1 MGSFAAGSIDIE
13 RLVRLIMADLGL
25 AGGPVSAPVPA
36 APGESRQD
44 SGDVAELRLTSHV
57 ITLKAVQQAATP
69 SVRRV
74 VVPKGAV
81 VTPLV
86 YDELK
91 DRGWDLVFDAA
102 ASSPA
107 GRKISAA
114 PPITRLTAAFHAL
127 SAETFPASFFDQI
140 RKTVPVDVYR
150 NDCVMQA
157 AEFLAGRLA
166 DSAAKGILLTKYAAA
181 ASAVCNRKREL
192 RAMIGRDLASLEKD
206 AGSIGANLLI
216 LDPGAGLYQ
225 VRQMAVR
232 FAALGAAVCPPVLQ
246 RGLEP

>member
-25 AGGPVSAPVPA
+25 AGVRPSEPAPA
-36 APGESRQD
+36 APGAPRQD
-44 SGDVAELRLTSHV
+44 SADVAELRLTSHV

-86 YDELK
+86 FDELK
-91 DRGWDLVFDAA
+91 ERGWDLIFDGA
-102 ASSPA
+102 ASSPSA
-107 GRKISAA
+107 EKKPAAA
-114 PPITRLTAAFHAL
+114 PVSRLTAAFHAI
-127 SAETFPASFFDQI
+127 SAEIFPASFFDQI
-140 RKTVPVDVYR
+140 RKTVPVEIYR
-150 NDCVMQA
+150 NNCVMEA
-157 AEFLAGRLA
+157 AEYLAGQLS
-166 DSAAKGILLTKYAAA
+166 DSAAKGILLTKYTAA

-192 RAMIGRDLASLEKD
+192 RAVIGRGLASLEKD

-216 LDPGAGLYQ
+216 LDPGTGLYQ
-225 VRQMAVR
+225 VRRMAAR
-232 FAALGAAVCPPVLQ
+232 FAELGAACCPPVLQ

>member
-1 MGSFAAGSIDIE
+1 MGSFAVGSIDIE

-25 AGGPVSAPVPA
+25 AGGRPSAPVSA
-36 APGESRQD
+36 APGAPRQ
-44 SGDVAELRLTSHV
+44 SSADVTELRLTSHV

-69 SVRRV
+69 SVKRV

-91 DRGWDLVFDAA
+91 DRGWELIFDGT

-107 GRKISAA
+107 GRKKPAAA
-114 PPITRLTAAFHAL
+114 PVSRLTAVFHAI
-127 SAETFPASFFDQI
+127 SPETFPASFFDQI
-140 RKTVPVDVYR
+140 RKTAPVGVYQ
-150 NDCVMQA
+150 NGCVMQA
-157 AEFLAGRLA
+157 AEFLAGQLA
-166 DSAAKGILLTKYAAA
+166 DSSAKGILFTKYAAA

-216 LDPGAGLYQ
+216 LDPGAGLYP
-225 VRQMAVR
+225 VRQMAAR
-232 FAALGAAVCPPVLQ
+232 FAALGAAACPPVLQ
-246 RGLEP
+246 KGLEP